1 MELTTIRELFKNR
14 EEYLDKQVTV
24 GGWIRSIRDSKTFG
38 FIVLNDGSYFETLQV
53 VYHDKMENFAEISKL
68 NVGAA
73 VIVTGTLVATPQA
86 KQPFEIQADTVE
98 VEGASAPD
106 YPLQKKRHSFEY
118 LRTIAHLRPRTNTFQ
133 AVFRVRSLTAYAIHK
148 FFQERGF
155 VYVHT
160 PLITGSDCEGA
171 GEMFQVT
178 TMDLNNVPK
187 NEDGSVDYESLMRLV
202 EYQVQNGTDFLCVL
216 GTTAETP
223 TLTTEEKKKIKET
236 VVERV
241 NGRIPILLGI
251 SSNCTQTVVDTLKN
265 DDFTGVDAV
274 LVAVPYYNKPSQ
286 EGIYQHYKAIAKATD
301 LPVVLYNV
309 PGRTGV
315 NMTAETTLRLA
326 RDFDNIVAIK
336 EASGNIT
343 QMDDI
348 IKNKP
353 ENFDVISGDDG
364 ITFPLITLGAVGVI
378 SVIGNAFPRE
388 FSRMTR
394 LALAGDYAS
403 ALTIHHK
410 FTELFKL
417 LFVDGNPAGVKA
429 MLNMMGMIKNR
440 LRLPLVPTR
449 ITTYEE
455 MRKIL
460 DELKIKY

>member
-1 MELTTIRELFKNR
+1 M
-14 EEYLDKQVTV
+14 
-24 GGWIRSIRDSKTFG
+24 G
-38 FIVLNDGSYFETLQV
+38 
-53 VYHDKMENFAEISKL
+53 
-68 NVGAA
+68 
-73 VIVTGTLVATPQA
+73 VA
-86 KQPFEIQADTVE
+86 
-98 VEGASAPD
+98 
-106 YPLQKKRHSFEY
+106 
-118 LRTIAHLRPRTNTFQ
+118 
-133 AVFRVRSLTAYAIHK
+133 
-148 FFQERGF
+148 
-155 VYVHT
+155 
-160 PLITGSDCEGA
+160 LITP
-171 GEMFQVT
+171 F
-178 TMDLNNVPK
+178 
-187 NEDGSVDYESLMRLV
+187 NEDGSVDYNSLIKLV

-223 TLTTEEKKKIKET
+223 TLTAEEKQKIKH
-236 VVERV
+236 VVIERV
-241 NGRIPILLGI
+241 NGRIPILLGV
-251 SSNCTQTVVDTLKN
+251 SSNCTHTVVNTLKN
-265 DDFTGVDAV
+265 DDMTGVDAV

-286 EGIYQHYKAIAKATD
+286 EGIYQHYKAIAEATK

-353 ENFDVISGDDG
+353 ANFDVISGDDG

-394 LALAGDYAS
+394 LALAGDYQS
-403 ALTIHHK
+403 ALAIHHQ

-429 MLNMMGMIKNR
+429 MLSMMGMIHNK

-449 ITTYEE
+449 ITTFEQ
-455 MRKIL
+455 MKRIL
-460 DELKIKY
+460 DGLKVKC